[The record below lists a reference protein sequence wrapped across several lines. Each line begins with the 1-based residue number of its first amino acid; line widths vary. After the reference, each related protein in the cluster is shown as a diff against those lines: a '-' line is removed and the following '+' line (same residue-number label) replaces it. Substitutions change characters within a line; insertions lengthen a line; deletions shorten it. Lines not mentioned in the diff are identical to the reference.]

1 MAMHEPLNELLAELR
16 AAIDEAEQTGNREE
30 LARLVDEL
38 DRRLNED
45 DDEGVV
51 DDLRD
56 AGPPTPSAPSGCRA
70 QPASKNGARP
80 WGGSSGDQRR
90 PSFSWTHVPGWRFWP
105 EIRSG
110 SHQISR

>member
-56 AGPPTPSAPSGCRA
+56 AVDRWEAEHPRLAAAIGRAADALSALGL
-70 QPASKNGARP
+70 
-80 WGGSSGDQRR
+80 
-90 PSFSWTHVPGWRFWP
+90 
-105 EIRSG
+105 
-110 SHQISR
+110 